1 VNENTHEVIGHVVA
15 TDELDDAYLIP
26 LTDVF
31 EDIKRRFDAKSVELA
46 SPSSIRSVGVPA
58 SLNMRGFPQLD
69 AIRGNGVY
77 RDDFPVQHDLTL
89 IPNGTPQTVAPSDT
103 DSGYGSVAPMAG
115 HYDCLVPEGL
125 QFIANIDHVLGGRHD
140 WNDTL
145 ESIDEC
151 TKDACGGW

>member
-1 VNENTHEVIGHVVA
+1 VNESTHEVIGHVVA
-15 TDELDDAYLIP
+15 TDEFDDAYIIP

-58 SLNMRGFPQLD
+58 SLNMRGLPELD
-69 AIRGNGVY
+69 AIRGNGVNS
-77 RDDFPVQHDLTL
+77 DDFPVQHDLAIL
-89 IPNGTPQTVAPSDT
+89 QNGTPLRLAPSDM
-103 DSGYGSVAPMAG
+103 DSGYGSIGYP
-115 HYDCLVPEGL
+115 DGL
-125 QFIANIDHVLGGRHD
+125 PFPPNIEQFLGGRYEGQIS
-140 WNDTL
+140 TL